1 MKNLGF
7 VILVFGIFWN
17 LSFDFGELEF
27 MRINRIDGEI
37 EVDGRPGTWSSRS
50 QEPVGPFTLT
60 ETLDQDHTQPEP
72 NLRPERP
79 QRETSRPQTLYYIAP
94 IPNVGMRAETPT
106 SNLYV
111 PHCRPQHVTTKY
123 PSTKPV
129 YICIV

>member
-7 VILVFGIFWN
+7 MFLVFGIFWN

-60 ETLDQDHTQPEP
+60 ETLDQDHTHGQPD
-72 NLRPERP
+72 LRPERP
-79 QRETSRPQTLYYIAP
+79 QLQTSRPQTLYYIAP
-94 IPNVGMRAETPT
+94 IPNVGMRVETPT
-106 SNLYV
+106 SNLYT
-111 PHCRPQHVTTKY
+111 PWCRPQHVTTKY

>member
-1 MKNLGF
+1 MKKMKFGF
-7 VILVFGIFWN
+7 LILVFGIFWN

-27 MRINRIDGEI
+27 MRINRID
-37 EVDGRPGTWSSRS
+37 EVDGRPGTWSPES
-50 QEPVGPFTLT
+50 QEPVGPFTPT
-60 ETLDQDHTQPEP
+60 ETLDLDQTHGEP
-72 NLRPERP
+72 SLRSERP
-79 QRETSRPQTLYYIAP
+79 QRQTSRPQTLYYIAP

-123 PSTKPV
+123 PNTKPV